1 MFLILP
7 YNQLL
12 IEVYI
17 PKKGYS
23 YDQVI
28 DLNPLGDSS
37 PKSLTALAGTM
48 FFAADDGSQGEE
60 LWKSDGTAQ
69 GTQLVLDIAAVG
81 GSSPSELIVVDGTL
95 FFTADDGNLG
105 RELWMIK
112 PLSGS
117 QDWQRYD

>member
-1 MFLILP
+1 
-7 YNQLL
+7 
-12 IEVYI
+12 
-17 PKKGYS
+17 
-23 YDQVI
+23 
-28 DLNPLGDSS
+28 
-37 PKSLTALAGTM
+37 M